1 MINAKQEL
9 ILKHLLPVEIDTL
22 EERIKELTNSEELAK
37 EIVNIFSNNNE
48 IVNLDTIIEKSI
60 YFPKQLVDELD
71 SLLLEYI
78 YQELAVEKDN
88 EETLF
93 TDENFIRYED
103 FVIKL
108 LELKNFLEKK
118 EYDRVVQFLYVIVM
132 VSLIKKLFNKQIP
145 KKFLPIGNILNRLKK
160 LISKF

>member
-1 MINAKQEL
+1 
-9 ILKHLLPVEIDTL
+9 
-22 EERIKELTNSEELAK
+22 
-37 EIVNIFSNNNE
+37 
-48 IVNLDTIIEKSI
+48 
-60 YFPKQLVDELD
+60 LVDELD

-78 YQELAVEKDN
+78 YQELGVEKDN

>member
-78 YQELAVEKDN
+78 YQELGVEKDN